1 MDPASVR
8 HFVERPWA
16 LIRAAKR
23 RRWAEAVQADGP
35 EPSLRA
41 SRALWLHM
49 RRVRPD
55 WPSDAERAEDLAHHL
70 ELKRC
75 LERAARGLARVP
87 DR

>member
-8 HFVERPWA
+8 QFVERPWA
-16 LIRAAKR
+16 RVRASKR
-23 RRWAEAVQADGP
+23 RHWAEAVEADGP

-49 RRVRPD
+49 RCVRPD

-75 LERAARGLARVP
+75 LDRAARALAPLP